1 LTKKK
6 NYKWISDDKGNLIT
20 KRGRFALKQTDPLN
34 GFPAHSEIDIS
45 KPRPHVPDLQK
56 HIPDSSLNFFEKIK
70 AKLYHLKVEGETKMW
85 NTIKNFLVAKLV
97 QWILKV
103 GAGVL
108 GTLGISN
115 GSLEEIIGA
124 IVSLVLG
131 IVYSLL
137 THKKLALTDPKVF
150 LN

>member
-1 LTKKK
+1 MKK
-6 NYKWISDDKGNLIT
+6 YL
-20 KRGRFALKQTDPLN
+20 DPKTIN
-34 GFPAHSEIDIS
+34 TSFK
-45 KPRPHVPDLQK
+45 KPVPNT
-56 HIPDSSLNFFEKIK
+56 SLNPFEWIK
-70 AKLYHLKVEGETKMW
+70 AKIYTTKFDMEISMW